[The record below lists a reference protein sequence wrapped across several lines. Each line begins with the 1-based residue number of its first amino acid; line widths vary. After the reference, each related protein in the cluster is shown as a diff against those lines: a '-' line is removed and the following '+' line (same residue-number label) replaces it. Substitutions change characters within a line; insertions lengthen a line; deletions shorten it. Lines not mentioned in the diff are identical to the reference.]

1 MNKMEKDS
9 SKTTGGIRKVETIHS
24 IDELHLDA
32 QIVKKF
38 NDLGAS
44 VGDVIHATRT
54 GILHRRYGISAAR
67 IQKIEQAVDE
77 AGFIFHESAKS
88 AGVRRLLW
96 AIFRKDSKFGQFE
109 TAEEY
114 ELQEEFWSYQYDAI
128 AEILGT
134 LTQRETK
141 MLALRYGLDGAGPRT
156 LRAVGD
162 VFRLCQER
170 VRGICEKALRKLRH
184 CSRTRRLRLAFSEHT
199 GAPELLLEKNEDAL
213 IMEHLRDSGGHIGN
227 IPIDWLQLSNQATN
241 ALYRAG
247 YRYVG
252 DLEVASPEK
261 LLQVRNFGQECA
273 EETISALRQLHQV
286 KRKQEQLEASQS
298 SKTSVAAATLR
309 LLEEIF
315 FEWQDCNLS
324 EIGIEISDQQINSL
338 LRVLNDTLSP
348 MEEMVLKLSF
358 GLNCPEPLDEE
369 QIEIMLN
376 LSIDQVRDHKINA
389 FLKLQNPQEL
399 GAIRALRQI
408 FPELRNVNSEEVDLT
423 TGLLDGLE
431 NY

>member
-1 MNKMEKDS
+1 
-9 SKTTGGIRKVETIHS
+9 
-24 IDELHLDA
+24 
-32 QIVKKF
+32 
-38 NDLGAS
+38 
-44 VGDVIHATRT
+44 
-54 GILHRRYGISAAR
+54 
-67 IQKIEQAVDE
+67 
-77 AGFIFHESAKS
+77 
-88 AGVRRLLW
+88 
-96 AIFRKDSKFGQFE
+96 
-109 TAEEY
+109 
-114 ELQEEFWSYQYDAI
+114 
-128 AEILGT
+128 
-134 LTQRETK
+134 
-141 MLALRYGLDGAGPRT
+141 
-156 LRAVGD
+156 
-162 VFRLCQER
+162 
-170 VRGICEKALRKLRH
+170 
-184 CSRTRRLRLAFSEHT
+184 
-199 GAPELLLEKNEDAL
+199 
-213 IMEHLRDSGGHIGN
+213 MEHLRDSGGHIGN

-241 ALYRAG
+241 ALYRTG

-273 EETISALRQLHQV
+273 EETISALRQLHQA

>member
-44 VGDVIHATRT
+44 VEDVIHATRT

-162 VFRLCQER
+162 VFQLCQER

-199 GAPELLLEKNEDAL
+199 GAPELLLEK
-213 IMEHLRDSGGHIGN
+213 M
-227 IPIDWLQLSNQATN
+227 
-241 ALYRAG
+241 
-247 YRYVG
+247 
-252 DLEVASPEK
+252 K
-261 LLQVRNFGQECA
+261 
-273 EETISALRQLHQV
+273 
-286 KRKQEQLEASQS
+286 
-298 SKTSVAAATLR
+298 
-309 LLEEIF
+309 
-315 FEWQDCNLS
+315 
-324 EIGIEISDQQINSL
+324 
-338 LRVLNDTLSP
+338 
-348 MEEMVLKLSF
+348 
-358 GLNCPEPLDEE
+358 
-369 QIEIMLN
+369 ML
-376 LSIDQVRDHKINA
+376 
-389 FLKLQNPQEL
+389 
-399 GAIRALRQI
+399 
-408 FPELRNVNSEEVDLT
+408 
-423 TGLLDGLE
+423 
-431 NY
+431 